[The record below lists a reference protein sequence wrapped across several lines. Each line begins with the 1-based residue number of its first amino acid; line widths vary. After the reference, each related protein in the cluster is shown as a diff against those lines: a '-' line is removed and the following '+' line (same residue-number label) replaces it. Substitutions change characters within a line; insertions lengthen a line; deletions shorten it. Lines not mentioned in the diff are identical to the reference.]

1 MKGYELFAAAKLF
14 GYLKAGRPIVG
25 VLPDDETKNVLR
37 SVDARTVA
45 DVDSVPDITSVLRVV
60 IDSWSAGTLSTLVP
74 NSKACE
80 VYSSDH
86 QAATLVCALEGLPA
100 KEPFVPGA
108 QMVPAS
114 LRSSIETK
122 NWLDGVDG

>member
-14 GYLKAGRPIVG
+14 GYLKAGRPILGIV
-25 VLPDDETKNVLR
+25 PDDETKNVLR
-37 SVDARTVA
+37 RVGARTVA
-45 DVDSVPDITSVLRVV
+45 DVDSVPDITRVLRMV
-60 IDSWSAGTLSTLVP
+60 IDCWSAGTLSTLVP
-74 NSKACE
+74 DSKACE
-80 VYSSDH
+80 TYSSEY
-86 QAATLVCALEGLPA
+86 QAATLVRALEGLPA